1 MNTNKTI
8 VVLFAMLA
16 AAMTGCTPSPQGVSL
31 SEGQKKV
38 MKENNARA
46 AVAVTES
53 GRLVV
58 VNANGEP
65 LKRCTVGSTK
75 GGRGVEPCQGLGKD
89 YAVQSLA
96 TFTIIRSKM
105 NPVCWIFIDP
115 VYGFADEI
123 CW

>member
-8 VVLFAMLA
+8 VVLSAVLA

-46 AVAVTES
+46 AIAVTDG

-75 GGRGVEPCQGLGKD
+75 GDRGVEPCQGLQKD

-96 TFTIIRSKM
+96 TFTIIRSKK
-105 NPVCWIFIDP
+105 NPECWTFIDP
-115 VYGFADEI
+115 VYGFAEEI

>member
-1 MNTNKTI
+1 MNTNKAI

-89 YAVQSLA
+89 YMVQSLT
-96 TFTIIRSKM
+96 TFSIIRSKK
-105 NPVCWIFIDP
+105 NPECLIFVDT
-115 VYGFADEI
+115 VFGFAEES